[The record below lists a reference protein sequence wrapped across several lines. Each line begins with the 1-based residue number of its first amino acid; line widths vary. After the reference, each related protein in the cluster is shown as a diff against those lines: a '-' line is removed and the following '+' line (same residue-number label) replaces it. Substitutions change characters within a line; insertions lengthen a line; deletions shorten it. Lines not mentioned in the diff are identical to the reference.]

1 MLPLSY
7 MRPACICAHC
17 IVPESPDRTSL
28 LSTGL
33 LLPPPPLALSRIMA
47 GPRTCIPNNEDNDK
61 STRRIRPRMCAEYP
75 MHNIASL
82 SSVSPLSLLLLH
94 PVHAWISDSTL
105 PRSNYDRARPSPPFP
120 PSLLPRHCSAQVSN
134 IIERDV
140 EGRGLRSFS
149 PRLYSHCRFSSA
161 GVYRM

>member
-1 MLPLSY
+1 MSIYIWPDVGVSQCSLSRICGPLVYARIVSC
-7 MRPACICAHC
+7 RRVQTVRHFSPPA
-17 IVPESPDRTSL
+17 SS
-28 LSTGL
+28 S
-33 LLPPPPLALSRIMA
+33 PPPLALSRIMA

-82 SSVSPLSLLLLH
+82 SSVSPLSLLLLLLH

-120 PSLLPRHCSAQVSN
+120 PSLLPRPLFRTG
-134 IIERDV
+134 I
-140 EGRGLRSFS
+140 
-149 PRLYSHCRFSSA
+149 
-161 GVYRM
+161 